1 MAPIQTAVNGRT
13 RTGRFAKGNPGG
25 PGRPR
30 RPDLFTVVSER
41 AASEGVDLEVE
52 LWQVCQC
59 LIVQAKEGNVQ
70 AARLL
75 FSHLCGDPVPQS
87 QTSLPDATD
96 EPLSD
101 VEIARRIQGIL
112 SLAAARLQA
121 QGRTKEAAEMCGV
134 AQLGSILD

>member
-1 MAPIQTAVNGRT
+1 MEPVQTVVNGRT
-13 RTGRFAKGNPGG
+13 KAGRFAKGNPGG

-41 AASEGVDLEVE
+41 AAIEGVDLDVE

-75 FSHLCGDPVPQS
+75 FSHLCGDPSPQS
-87 QTSLPDATD
+87 QTSLPDETD

-101 VEIARRIQGIL
+101 VEIAQRIRGIL
-112 SLAAARLQA
+112 SLAAGRLQA
-121 QGRTKEAAEMCGV
+121 QGKTKEAAEMCGV
-134 AQLGSILD
+134 AQVSSILD

>member
-41 AASEGVDLEVE
+41 AAIEGVDLEVE

-75 FSHLCGDPVPQS
+75 LSHLCGDPVAEGHMS
-87 QTSLPDATD
+87 SPDEAD
-96 EPLSD
+96 APLSD
-101 VEIARRIQGIL
+101 VEIAQRVRGIL

-121 QGRTKEAAEMCGV
+121 QGKMKEAEEMCGV
-134 AQLGSILD
+134 GHQESILD